1 MTSFVDNF
9 FISSITSM
17 ISKTT
22 SAPVELW
29 RIQRQNSFIPH
40 SSLRAVLKKEGLRYL
55 WKGNGVNL
63 AKGIPQYSL
72 NYALFREFNDTIDNR
87 LISGVI
93 SGSCSIGVIYPLET
107 TRTFLSLQ
115 TNKNKYNGIFDVIK
129 KNKYNNLYRGFS
141 MSLFGFG
148 TFSGLLFSFQNS
160 INEKYPK
167 LAPISGGIASIG
179 ALTITYPTDLIRRR
193 MQLQNF
199 DKAVP
204 HYKSYGDLFKKV
216 YKNEGIQG
224 FYRGLFPNY
233 CKSFVQWSVHFYILN
248 LLETHLKS
256 KRSS

>member
-1 MTSFVDNF
+1 MTSFLDTF
-9 FISSITSM
+9 FISSIASM

-40 SSLRAVLKKEGLRYL
+40 SSLRAVIKKEGIRYL

-72 NYALFREFNDTIDNR
+72 NYALFKEFNDTVDNR

-148 TFSGLLFSFQNS
+148 TFSGLLFSFQNT
-160 INEKYPK
+160 INEKHPN
-167 LAPISGGIASIG
+167 LTPISGGIASIG
-179 ALTITYPTDLIRRR
+179 ALTLSYPTDLLRRR

-199 DKAVP
+199 DKSVP
-204 HYKSYGDLFKKV
+204 YYKNYRDLVKKV
-216 YKNEGIQG
+216 YKNEGIYG

-233 CKSFVQWSVHFYILN
+233 CKSFVQWSVHFYILH
-248 LLETHLKS
+248 LLESLLKS